1 MKLNVYLFKNI
12 YGTTGIVQVE
22 DDGDSVLDRVRYYI
36 SQLPTEIDDEDQA
49 ANHVAIFGSP
59 FPKNAGDALF
69 SLASDLDSNIDNLSD
84 EP

>member
-1 MKLNVYLFKNI
+1 MQLVISNVYWFKNM

-22 DDGDSVLDRVRYYI
+22 DEGDGVRYYI
-36 SQLPTEIDDEDQA
+36 SQLPGEIDDEDQA
-49 ANHVAIFGSP
+49 TNHIAIFGAP

-69 SLASDLDSNIDNLSD
+69 SLVSDLDSNIDNLSD